1 MFGAVG
7 AGGLMLEG
15 LKHRGWAGG
24 DCDFGCWMTTKLKLK
39 RPEEIRCAFCTFVR
53 TQLLEFDANFPPF

>member
-1 MFGAVG
+1 MA
-7 AGGLMLEG
+7 LEG

-53 TQLLEFDANFPPF
+53 TQLLEFVANFPPF